1 MQQLSGLATQRG
13 ASVTSIVFIIMVLG
27 VAAKLTVA
35 IVPAQIGDYQL
46 TKTLST
52 ELLESNNN
60 NETAKQFVARVNR
73 QLSINADYNTTA
85 EEVFTFTNK
94 KTGQLAIYKQYAIT
108 NNFFSNID
116 IVNRF
121 EGDIDM
127 AAAE

>member
-27 VAAKLTVA
+27 IAAKLTVA

-46 TKTLST
+46 TKTLSAQ
-52 ELLESNNN
+52 LLESNNN

-73 QLSINADYNTTA
+73 QLTINADYNTTA
-85 EEVFTFTNK
+85 EEVFTFTDK